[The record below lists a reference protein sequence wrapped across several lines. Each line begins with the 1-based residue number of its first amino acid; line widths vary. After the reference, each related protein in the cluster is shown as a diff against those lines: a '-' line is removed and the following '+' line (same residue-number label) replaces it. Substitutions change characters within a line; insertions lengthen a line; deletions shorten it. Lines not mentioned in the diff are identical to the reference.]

1 VPGAGYGTTTSIS
14 AMTTTLDPPADAPM
28 NADRATPTAAPR
40 PGGVSLRAP
49 AAIFATVFLGAAI
62 LAFEPQ
68 ENAVDRWGYS
78 IFSDSLQSSFLHAV
92 TYLALGPVT
101 AGLAVLAGLVVW
113 RRDRLRTLAC
123 LVGPG
128 LAVGLAEVLKIIVGR
143 RLEQAL
149 CWPSGSAAAV
159 AAVMTAVILA
169 AGGRARWPVRL
180 VASAAVI
187 LEVVALVAY
196 RSHYLSDAL
205 GGVLVGVGSVL
216 LIDAVL
222 HLRRRGRT
230 TEPKQRLDPPV
241 SEPTR

>member
-1 VPGAGYGTTTSIS
+1 VPAVGYGTTTSIS

-28 NADRATPTAAPR
+28 SADTAGPAAVAR
-40 PGGVSLRAP
+40 PGGVSLRLP
-49 AAIFATVFLGAAI
+49 AAIFATVFVAAAI

-78 IFSDSLQSSFLHAV
+78 VFSDNLQSSFLHAV

-101 AGLAVLAGLVVW
+101 AGVALLAGLVVW
-113 RRDRLRTLAC
+113 RRDRLRSLAC
-123 LVGPG
+123 LIGPG

-159 AAVMTAVILA
+159 AAMATALVLA
-169 AGGRARWPVRL
+169 VGGRPRWPVRL
-180 VASAAVI
+180 VGASAVV

-216 LIDAVL
+216 LVDAVL
-222 HLRRRGRT
+222 HLRRRRRT
-230 TEPKQRLDPPV
+230 TKAEKEPDPPL
-241 SEPTR
+241 SSPAR

>member
-1 VPGAGYGTTTSIS
+1 MPGVGYGTTTSIS
-14 AMTTTLDPPADAPM
+14 AMTTTLDPPADASM
-28 NADRATPTAAPR
+28 NADTTSPAPG
-40 PGGVSLRAP
+40 PPAPGVSLWTP
-49 AAIFATVFLGAAI
+49 AAIFATVFLAAAI

-68 ENAVDRWGYS
+68 ENAVDRWGFS
-78 IFSDSLQSSFLHAV
+78 VFSDNLQSPFLHAV
-92 TYLALGPVT
+92 TYVALGPVT

-123 LVGPG
+123 VVGPG
-128 LAVGLAEVLKIIVGR
+128 LAVGLAEVLKVIVGR

-159 AAVMTAVILA
+159 AAMVTAILLA
-169 AGGRARWPVRL
+169 VGGKARWPARL
-180 VASAAVI
+180 VGSAAVI

-216 LIDAVL
+216 LVDAVL
-222 HLRRRGRT
+222 HRPRRRRT
-230 TEPKQRLDPPV
+230 TKTKQRLDPPV
-241 SEPTR
+241 STPAR